1 MKPIEDSQSNFV
13 DQEIQEFLNQLENI
27 IPVEDIVPDH
37 AIPETSDFTNQES
50 SENTH
55 TFDLTAWEDAIADI
69 EQYLEQKNK

>member
-13 DQEIQEFLNQLENI
+13 DQDIQEFLNQLENI

-37 AIPETSDFTNQES
+37 AIPETSDSTNQES
-50 SENTH
+50 SEKTH
-55 TFDLTAWEDAIADI
+55 TFDLAAWEDAIADI